1 MTGNRISGFKY
12 KVFMKTNYKGQ
23 SFIEESFIIHIAMVK
38 SVYDTLLV
46 LVLANFGDVD
56 QLSLI
61 S

>member
-1 MTGNRISGFKY
+1 
-12 KVFMKTNYKGQ
+12 MKTNYKGQ